1 MRRELTALSPRK
13 LCAAGVAG
21 ALRQNRVS
29 KKKVSLSLSHWG
41 EGQYIGD
48 CILLITSRKYMEL
61 LITDLLN

>member
-29 KKKVSLSLSHWG
+29 KKKVSLSLSLIINPVLVSSRG
-41 EGQYIGD
+41 LQSF
-48 CILLITSRKYMEL
+48 CIFVLKSF
-61 LITDLLN
+61 